1 MKQHSSRGPQTADRT
16 APSDI
21 CVRRSAFQALAA
33 ALAAT
38 ILTAAAPARAG
49 TEATL
54 LVDADTGKVLHA
66 ENATMPWYPA
76 SISKLMTAYVTL
88 QAVKNKRITL
98 DTLFTVSARA
108 ASQAPSKIGFKPG
121 TQITVDNALKILMV
135 KSANDMAVVLAE
147 GVPARSRSSPTR

>member
-1 MKQHSSRGPQTADRT
+1 
-16 APSDI
+16 
-21 CVRRSAFQALAA
+21 
-33 ALAAT
+33 
-38 ILTAAAPARAG
+38 
-49 TEATL
+49 
-54 LVDADTGKVLHA
+54 
-66 ENATMPWYPA
+66 
-76 SISKLMTAYVTL
+76 MTVYVTL

-147 GVPARSRSSPTR
+147 GVGRLGREVLRRDESAPARTSA